1 MISITDRIRDVLN
14 ILGAA
19 LWVVLVVVSW
29 IGTPLTAYIG
39 LLAVAMLS
47 GIYFILGTTVRGKI
61 GSLVPLLYPAL
72 IMAVLWIVAFT
83 IAYRTRG
90 QSTTAWILGLHPG
103 QFWPLLFFWA
113 GTFVTSMVSYALYFD
128 RYLLPDG
135 EWEAFLNEVKKTRLT
150 GEKSGR

>member
-1 MISITDRIRDVLN
+1 MIPITDKIRDVLN

-61 GSLVPLLYPAL
+61 GTLVPLLYPAF

-83 IAYRTRG
+83 VAYSTRG
-90 QSTTAWILGLHPG
+90 QSTNAWILGLHPG
-103 QFWPLLFFWA
+103 QFWALLFFWI
-113 GTFVTSMVSYALYFD
+113 GTFLTCMVSYALYFD
-128 RYLLPDG
+128 SYLLPDG
-135 EWEAFLNEVKKTRLT
+135 EWEAFLKEVKETRST
-150 GEKSGR
+150 GEKNGR

>member
-1 MISITDRIRDVLN
+1 MIPITDRLRDILN

-39 LLAVAMLS
+39 LIAVAMLG

-61 GSLVPLLYPAL
+61 GSFVPLLYPAL

-103 QFWPLLFFWA
+103 QFWALLFFWI
-113 GTFVTSMVSYALYFD
+113 GTFVTCMVSYALHFD
-128 RYLLPDG
+128 RYLLPEG
-135 EWEAFLNEVKKTRLT
+135 EWAAFLKEVKNTRST
-150 GEKSGR
+150 GEKNGR